1 MSRPVLI
8 RTGHVWLAVMIVGTI
23 IGIPLGIPAL
33 GLMIGSGALMLWTFV
48 MLVLFPIF
56 SYIENGRFDWWNS

>member
-56 SYIENGRFDWWNS
+56 SYIEDGRFDWWNS